1 MMKVL
6 LDMDEKQ
13 FLESWM
19 ANRLPG
25 HLLGT
30 EKDMTMDIMFSKED
44 IWERAIAYGTL
55 YEEQLR
61 KVDEYG
67 KEEFLEAVIQRINHN
82 FDANDG
88 VDWITVDNTIK
99 DAFDVLC
106 ADIEVTAQDDIS
118 LDGLRTAL
126 QRYDEKGK
134 PAKCGPWTV
143 HEGGYDLLWQ
153 LCYEER
159 PVVGCYRNG
168 DFDNLE
174 RECGVSDKTFSQIC
188 DLIHAA
194 FPECQMSPVDQKR
207 IKGDLE
213 DISLD
218 GLRTAFQRFA
228 GNEEVGLCGPW
239 SVFAI
244 VDDSSDAI
252 WQLNY
257 DHKAVVACFDC
268 DGEISLER
276 ISRVPDKTFS
286 EICDLAKSVFPECQM
301 SFNEQ
306 QAIQKNNQSL
316 GK

>member
-1 MMKVL
+1 
-6 LDMDEKQ
+6 
-13 FLESWM
+13 
-19 ANRLPG
+19 
-25 HLLGT
+25 
-30 EKDMTMDIMFSKED
+30 
-44 IWERAIAYGTL
+44 
-55 YEEQLR
+55 
-61 KVDEYG
+61 
-67 KEEFLEAVIQRINHN
+67 
-82 FDANDG
+82 
-88 VDWITVDNTIK
+88 
-99 DAFDVLC
+99 
-106 ADIEVTAQDDIS
+106 
-118 LDGLRTAL
+118 
-126 QRYDEKGK
+126 
-134 PAKCGPWTV
+134 
-143 HEGGYDLLWQ
+143 
-153 LCYEER
+153 
-159 PVVGCYRNG
+159 
-168 DFDNLE
+168 
-174 RECGVSDKTFSQIC
+174 
-188 DLIHAA
+188 
-194 FPECQMSPVDQKR
+194 MSPVDQKR